1 MSAAH
6 DSTPVGH
13 VYDGIEEHDNRLPR
27 WWLATLWATVL
38 FGVGYWVWFHTLGIG
53 VLPTQALAAQLHQQ
67 VVAEEKAVAAA
78 PVVDDAALLA
88 MTKDPRIVE
97 RGRAV
102 YAASCVACHADK
114 GQGLVGPN
122 LTDDVWVH
130 DNTPLKLVQLIGEGV
145 LTKGMPAW
153 KPALGAEKVKDVA
166 VFVLTLKGT
175 HVVGKAAEGTIP
187 TSP

>member
-1 MSAAH
+1 MNEGH
-6 DSTPVGH
+6 DDVGAVH
-13 VYDGIEEHDNRLPR
+13 VYDGIVEHDNRLPR
-27 WWLATLWATVL
+27 WWLVTLWATVV
-38 FGVGYWVWFHTLGIG
+38 FAVGYWGYFHTLGAG
-53 VLPTQALAAQLHQQ
+53 VLPGAALAAQLQEK
-67 VVAEEKAVAAA
+67 VVEEEKAVAAA
-78 PVVDDAALLA
+78 PVLDDAALLA
-88 MTKDPRIVE
+88 MTKDAAVVE

-130 DNTPLKLVQLIGEGV
+130 DNAPLALVQLIGEGV

-175 HVVGKAAEGTIP
+175 HVAGKAPEGTIP
-187 TSP
+187 TK